1 MFHAFC
7 DGMGL
12 NLFVDAVLN
21 RYFSRKDGVDFPAE
35 DLRVPGQSA
44 LEGEEADGIVNLEP
58 MEMTPEI
65 GAALAQR
72 TKESYVL
79 PEASGDHLDDM
90 HAITVH
96 VAEGVLLD
104 FARSCGSSPAPT
116 LAALAHSM
124 TPSRAK
130 MA

>member
-21 RYFSRKDGVDFPAE
+21 RYFSRKDGVDYPAE

-44 LEGEEADGIVNLEP
+44 LEGEEADSIVNLEP

-65 GAALAQR
+65 GAL
-72 TKESYVL
+72 TSV
-79 PEASGDHLDDM
+79 
-90 HAITVH
+90 
-96 VAEGVLLD
+96 
-104 FARSCGSSPAPT
+104 
-116 LAALAHSM
+116 
-124 TPSRAK
+124 
-130 MA
+130 